1 MNTKKQTAYDEIKGM
16 LSTMRTLNESKQ
28 SKSARILS
36 EDVQPSEPQPSEPGD
51 DVPSPESYQEKYD
64 NVEVVNEVEVKLIS
78 TDQEDVKLKD
88 DEKNSISQ
96 LIDGF
101 RQQVAQLG
109 DLNPGFTIDEQQ
121 IRLDGSIPDLDIN
134 FVLIAGNESGL
145 YINSDML
152 PIEAETLEMFDKLS
166 KFKPTFISSMEPML
180 RDRRTT

>member
-1 MNTKKQTAYDEIKGM
+1 MSNKKQTAYDEIKGM
-16 LSTMRTLNESKQ
+16 LNAMRTLNESKLTKNN
-28 SKSARILS
+28 SVLT
-36 EDVQPSEPQPSEPGD
+36 EEEQPTEPGD

-78 TDQEDVKLKD
+78 TDQEDTKLQD

-96 LIDGF
+96 LIDSF
-101 RQQVAQLG
+101 RQQVAQLA
-109 DLNPGFTIDEQQ
+109 DLNPGFTIDEKQ

-134 FVLIAGNESGL
+134 FVMIAGEEGGL

-152 PIEAETLEMFDKLS
+152 PIENETLDMFEKLS
-166 KFKPTFISSMEPML
+166 KFKPTFISAMEPML

>member
-1 MNTKKQTAYDEIKGM
+1 MSNKKQTAYDEIKGM
-16 LSTMRTLNESKQ
+16 LTTMRTLNESKQ
-28 SKSARILS
+28 SKHNSVLT
-36 EDVQPSEPQPSEPGD
+36 EEEQPTEPGD

-96 LIDGF
+96 IIDSF
-101 RQQVAQLG
+101 RQQVAQLS
-109 DLNPGFTIDEQQ
+109 DLNPGFTIDEKQ

-134 FVLIAGNESGL
+134 FVMIAGEEGGL

-152 PIEAETLEMFDKLS
+152 PIENETLVMFDKLS
-166 KFKPTFISSMEPML
+166 KFKPTFISAMEPML

>member
-1 MNTKKQTAYDEIKGM
+1 MSNKKQTAYDEIKGM
-16 LSTMRTLNESKQ
+16 LNAMRTLNESKLTKNN
-28 SKSARILS
+28 SVLT
-36 EDVQPSEPQPSEPGD
+36 EEEQPTEPGD

-96 LIDGF
+96 LIDSF
-101 RQQVAQLG
+101 RQQVAQLS
-109 DLNPGFTIDEQQ
+109 DLNPGFTIDERQ
-121 IRLDGSIPDLDIN
+121 IRLDGSISDLDIN
-134 FVLIAGNESGL
+134 FVLIAGEEGGL

-152 PIEAETLEMFDKLS
+152 PIENETLDMFTKLS
-166 KFKPTFISSMEPML
+166 KFKPTFISAMEPML